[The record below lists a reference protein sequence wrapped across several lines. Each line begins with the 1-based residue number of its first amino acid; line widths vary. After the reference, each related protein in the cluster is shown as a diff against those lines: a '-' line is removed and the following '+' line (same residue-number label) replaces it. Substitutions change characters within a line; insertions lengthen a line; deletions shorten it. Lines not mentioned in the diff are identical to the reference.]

1 MPLLRGPYN
10 ARPPAGAAPHSGGRR
25 RKRAGLELL
34 LRNPLFFLIFAVRVS
49 QKFCRATGYFSSL
62 AHRNHEVSLFQH
74 RLDME
79 LLFLLELVLMAAFF
93 GLKSFVAQQKK
104 DDYQE
109 MSCRMK
115 KSKKPDID
123 EIQMLETLARSY
135 KKKEKGW
142 RIAFLC
148 AMVGIV
154 FHLAFIVS
162 LFGI

>member
-1 MPLLRGPYN
+1 MKKLKRKKHLRTIWAIENGLFICWLILGIVLYPYS
-10 ARPPAGAAPHSGGRR
+10 R
-25 RKRAGLELL
+25 L
-34 LRNPLFFLIFAVRVS
+34 
-49 QKFCRATGYFSSL
+49 GYFSSL
-62 AHRNHEVSLFQH
+62 AHRHHQVSHFQR

-79 LLFLLELVLMAAFF
+79 LLFLLELVLMAVFF

-104 DDYQE
+104 VDYQE
-109 MSCRMK
+109 ISCRMK

-154 FHLAFIVS
+154 FHLAFIVP

>member
-1 MPLLRGPYN
+1 MKKLKRNKHLRAIWAIEKGLFICWLILGIVLYPYS
-10 ARPPAGAAPHSGGRR
+10 R
-25 RKRAGLELL
+25 L
-34 LRNPLFFLIFAVRVS
+34 
-49 QKFCRATGYFSSL
+49 GYFSFL
-62 AHRNHEVSLFQH
+62 AHRNHQVSLFQR

-79 LLFLLELVLMAAFF
+79 LLFLLELVLMAMFF

-109 MSCRMK
+109 ISCRMK

-123 EIQMLETLARSY
+123 EIQMIETLVKRC

-148 AMVGIV
+148 VMVGIA
-154 FHLAFIVS
+154 FHLAFIAS
-162 LFGI
+162 FFSI